1 MSVSGISSSTLMQY
15 NTQSTQSRTQQAQQ
29 EFQQLGQAL
38 QSGNL
43 SGAQAD
49 FATLQQLGPQAN
61 STSSTQSNSPIAQEF
76 SQLTK
81 DLQSGNLSSAQQDY
95 SKIQQ
100 DFGSYAAHKHG
111 HGHHMGG
118 AYSGTSE
125 MSQLFQQ
132 LGQALQSGNV
142 STAQTA
148 YSAMQQEFE
157 QLSAGNGLLA
167 TQALSQSSSN
177 GISLS
182 A

>member
-15 NTQSTQSRTQQAQQ
+15 NTQSVQSRAQQLRQ
-29 EFQQLGQAL
+29 EFQQLGQ
-38 QSGNL
+38 
-43 SGAQAD
+43 
-49 FATLQQLGPQAN
+49 
-61 STSSTQSNSPIAQEF
+61 
-76 SQLTK
+76 
-81 DLQSGNLSSAQQDY
+81 DLQSASLSSAQQDY
-95 SKIQQ
+95 TKIQQ
-100 DFGSYAAHKHG
+100 DFGSHAAHKHG
-111 HGHHMGG
+111 HGHHLGG
-118 AYSGTSE
+118 AYRGTSE

-177 GISLS
+177 GVSLK